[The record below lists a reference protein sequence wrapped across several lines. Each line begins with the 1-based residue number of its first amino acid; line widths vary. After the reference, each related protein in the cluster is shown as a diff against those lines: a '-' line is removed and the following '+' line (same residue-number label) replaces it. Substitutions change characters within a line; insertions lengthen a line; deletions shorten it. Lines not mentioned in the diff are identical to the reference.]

1 MEGIDSE
8 IEALVGKVRYYAEQV
23 DAEVADR
30 RNDFRSMCF
39 WNIHKRAII
48 AHEIVGFYHAS
59 WNRMGVSQELKAEMS
74 ERMVTI
80 TKNMFTDIV
89 SSIEKAVK
97 DCVDA
102 YPQSGLKERSL
113 EGGRNYLYLRN
124 IVNDSADLGYIPMT
138 SYHEWDTI
146 LMMRNLVTHNN
157 SASDRRG
164 VFDACGI
171 HIVMRPNRM
180 MKGPSDTFIRL
191 SARMVEL
198 FHEWLMS
205 VHRRFSS

>member
-1 MEGIDSE
+1 
-8 IEALVGKVRYYAEQV
+8 
-23 DAEVADR
+23 
-30 RNDFRSMCF
+30 
-39 WNIHKRAII
+39 
-48 AHEIVGFYHAS
+48 
-59 WNRMGVSQELKAEMS
+59 MS
-74 ERMVTI
+74 ERMMTV

-97 DCVDA
+97 DCVYA

-124 IVNDSADLGYIPMT
+124 IVNDSADLGYITMD

-180 MKGPSDTFIRL
+180 MKGPSDTFVRL
-191 SARMVEL
+191 SMRMVEL

-205 VHRRFSS
+205 IHGRFSE

>member
-39 WNIHKRAII
+39 WNIHNRAII

-59 WNRMGVSQELKAEMS
+59 WNRMGVSHELESEMS
-74 ERMVTI
+74 ERMVTV

-146 LMMRNLVTHNN
+146 LMMRNLVTH
-157 SASDRRG
+157 
-164 VFDACGI
+164 
-171 HIVMRPNRM
+171 IVMRPNRM